1 MRYLPRSK
9 HEDIDLVSIED
20 FYREAPEEIAR
31 SEETTSDEHQQQ
43 LARYLLHNMQLND

>member
-43 LARYLLHNMQLND
+43 LAR